1 MAASLAVY
9 VTFTPIAPTTHLLC
23 AVSALSLS
31 SVLLGLY
38 KAYEAGILVGVVA
51 IAVSLA
57 PAVTRQ
63 NTSCCRWPLP
73 LSFSLL
79 FPALFLAGRDM
90 FRYATIAFLLYAA
103 YAIRHAGKALHGSA
117 VYGAAALAALVAP
130 HEYVRKL
137 AVMAMLGLLAALGRS
152 APTCPVVG
160 DFRLVKAGLLLAT
173 ATLTLQLFQDS
184 FILEALWGV
193 GYMLLASGLA
203 VTLTYKA
210 GWRKITWVEKTRV

>member
-1 MAASLAVY
+1 M
-9 VTFTPIAPTTHLLC
+9 
-23 AVSALSLS
+23 
-31 SVLLGLY
+31 
-38 KAYEAGILVGVVA
+38 
-51 IAVSLA
+51 
-57 PAVTRQ
+57 
-63 NTSCCRWPLP
+63 
-73 LSFSLL
+73 L